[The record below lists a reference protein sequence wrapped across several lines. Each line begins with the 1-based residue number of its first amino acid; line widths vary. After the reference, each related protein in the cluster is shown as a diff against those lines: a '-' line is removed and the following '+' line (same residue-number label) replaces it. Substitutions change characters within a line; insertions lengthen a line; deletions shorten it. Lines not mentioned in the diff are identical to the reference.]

1 MHSGRILW
9 AGAAAAVLAL
19 ALMLP
24 ALGQERLKDLAPQQR
39 PKERAPDGSQQRLKD
54 PGPPAA
60 QQRLKDRP
68 SDASQ
73 QGLPPQGRPKFS
85 EAYDQLRLFG
95 EALNTLEKQYV
106 GNPDSRKLIEAAIR
120 GMVKELDQKSEYM
133 DAQEFRDLTAPPIG
147 RAGVGLEFRLDGGR
161 VAVVAAL
168 DGTPAERA
176 GMGFGDI
183 ITHIDGRDLTGLTLR
198 QVRDLLT
205 GPSGT
210 TAMLKIER
218 GSPAEVLEF
227 QVQRE
232 AIVLQAVKLGAERD
246 IGYIRIVA
254 FREGAYVQLAGA
266 VASLKAAIGSRL
278 KGFVIDLRNNPGGL
292 LDQAVLCTDAF
303 LDSGLIVE
311 LRGREDRKQ
320 HHAKP
325 GDLARGLPLI
335 VLVNGG
341 TGAGAEIM
349 AAALQ
354 DHKRARLVGARTA
367 GSGTIQTIFPLGGP
381 LGSVKAQGWGAVK
394 LTTHHHYTPLGRAL
408 EGNGLQPDVEIARAG
423 SEGPAGFVPAD
434 RSRDAQLQRALSLL
448 RDGV

>member
-9 AGAAAAVLAL
+9 TGAAAAVLAL

-95 EALNTLEKQYV
+95 EVLNTLEKQYV

-210 TAMLKIER
+210 TAVLKIR
-218 GSPAEVLEF
+218 ARQPSRAEI

-232 AIVLQAVKLGAERD
+232 VMLQARQARRGARHRLHPHR
-246 IGYIRIVA
+246 GVPR
-254 FREGAYVQLAGA
+254 GGHVQLASA

-311 LRGREDRKQ
+311 LRGREDRKR
-320 HHAKP
+320 HAKP

-408 EGNGLQPDVEIARAG
+408 EGNGLQPDVEVARAG